1 MSDYSNNNY
10 KNVSS
15 ALQKAREVS
24 RKLEKFFF
32 CSRNLTG
39 KEKKSINF
47 KGTLK
52 FK

>member
-32 CSRNLTG
+32 LLSKLDGEG
-39 KEKKSINF
+39 KKID
-47 KGTLK
+47 K
-52 FK
+52 F